1 MAVGGS
7 AANQEKVSKGDQ
19 QRGRKAP
26 QKVSELRPVAGEE
39 DVYALLDGLGALE
52 APAARISILRRAV
65 REFLGHNAN
74 ATPTPF
80 DMYPRTP
87 DHAATRILGKWHRAR
102 GPVRASEG
110 YQGADRILRPAGYLA
125 EILFEQACELPNC
138 ETGVLLDSGEECGQ
152 CRYRAAQRIQDAEV
166 ARLDA
171 QHREQLEQQRAE
183 AARRRQAEIEAVY
196 DDAVAANEAI
206 DSRRA
211 VRAAEAEETVRLR
224 EQLAAEHPELITAAV
239 GAEIPAPRDHAG
251 ASRRGRYA
259 VEEETARAALL
270 REGLRGT
277 ALDDAVR
284 SHMTTWKLKRREEAQ
299 SADLAARAV
308 PVGAWPT
315 EHHQQPGE
323 APF

>member
-1 MAVGGS
+1 KKA
-7 AANQEKVSKGDQ
+7 SKGDQ
-19 QRGRKAP
+19 QCGRKAP
-26 QKVSELRPVAGEE
+26 RKISELRPVAGEE
-39 DVYALLDGLGALE
+39 EVYALLDGLGVLDR
-52 APAARISILRRAV
+52 PAARISILRRAV
-65 REFLGHNAN
+65 REFLGHNPN

-87 DHAATRILGKWHRAR
+87 DHAATRILGQWHRTR
-102 GPVRASEG
+102 GPVRASAG

-138 ETGVLLDSGEECGQ
+138 ETGVLVDTGEECRQ
-152 CRYRAAQRIQDAEV
+152 CGYRANQRIQDAEV

-183 AARRRQAEIEAVY
+183 SARRHQAEIEAVY
-196 DDAVAANEAI
+196 DEAAAANEAF

-211 VRAAEAEETVRLR
+211 ARAAEAEETARLR
-224 EQLAAEHPELITAAV
+224 ERLAAEHPELISAAV
-239 GAEIPAPRDHAG
+239 RVEIPAPRDHAG

-259 VEEETARAALL
+259 VEEETARAALV

-284 SHMTTWKLKRREEAQ
+284 SHMAAWKLKRREEAQ
-299 SADLAARAV
+299 AADLAARSV

-315 EHHQQPGE
+315 ERHQQPAE